1 MKINLFHIP
10 LTEFKNKINLKTK
23 IKKMDHKPYFPT
35 AIASEREWFV
45 NYKAQIA
52 IDGPDLGMTLLQIE
66 AEQAACQ
73 AAIDE
78 IDTAVTAQT
87 AAEAANAKRN
97 KMILDQLAILR
108 PAIRTHKA
116 YTGYTPAIGKGLK
129 IIGSEITIDPLTV
142 KTTMTLAKV
151 PSGVDLK
158 FLLENCEGGNIYS
171 RRGKETTFTYL
182 KTLIHPHGIDTRA
195 NLDGAAT
202 EVRDYYTLLLINDLE
217 VGIPSNVTTINN

>member
-1 MKINLFHIP
+1 
-10 LTEFKNKINLKTK
+10 
-23 IKKMDHKPYFPT
+23 
-35 AIASEREWFV
+35 
-45 NYKAQIA
+45 
-52 IDGPDLGMTLLQIE
+52 LQIE

-78 IDTAVTAQT
+78 IDAAVAAQT
-87 AAEAANAKRN
+87 ASEKAVAKRDSVI
-97 KMILDQLAILR
+97 KDQMAILR

-116 YTGYTPAIGKGLK
+116 VSGYSPAIGKDLK

-158 FLLENCEGGNIYS
+158 FLMENCEGGNIYS
-171 RRGKETTFTYL
+171 RRGSETTFTYL

-195 NLDGAAT
+195 NLDGATT